1 MTVKNVAGERVQT
14 ITFTIPAN
22 GGTYVGETL
31 NEAGNFIALPVTVSS
46 RNTAT
51 LYLTVTSE
59 NGKNSHI
66 YMITVNFKSDD
77 SSVDFIRYTQDLNR
91 LGILQIKSDG
101 TSQDQV
107 LQFQGTETV
116 LTDVWSAEER
126 YGDMAKIT
134 PNAAMTD
141 VERNYYTTPLG
152 GAIPHIVYKGYLS
165 EENLNGSLSVS
176 LQAKDST
183 ATAYLYRWGES
194 TPRSRQSSSITLE
207 NPSAALAA
215 LRDVRND
222 PDNYDKV
229 AARFYGY
236 VESALGERTYVVLEL
251 YNARKGEA
259 LIGRLDTETEGDFDL
274 KPVDSEVFKD
284 DTYAIW
290 AYENNTIPTDYPA
303 NAKVENPFDTANPNS
318 GWSAKL
324 DDNGHILPESF
335 TATISGDAAGAK
347 VVVRAEHDGSW
358 ISISTEPTHF
368 NDYTQ
373 GTRMWQGMFAM
384 ASTRQTLYIHVM
396 DDDKGSIESNRNSFD
411 PVTREP
417 LYGRR
422 YTLYLNPANTDR
434 SLDTVTLMGD
444 EDDLNRRGDPIKVQR
459 NQTEV
464 NVEVAPTSQTV
475 DVRLITTQPTAM
487 VEVFRMSDSTGTFN
501 RHDRST
507 ILNIYDKYDDD
518 IDRIDK
524 TSPTADNTA
533 VIHEGYLTLPIPV
546 GQDSARYMVVVSN
559 VLGDSKPAIYYV
571 NVVRRLT
578 GLEVERLT
586 VNERGAVLMRSDNE
600 NTTFNLELD
609 VDDQG
614 RLIVR
619 EGQGDWDTVMTSS
632 NLYQGNSVNSDLA
645 GNVLTD
651 SVRDGIVATMGAD
664 GLIRLSHVD
673 ETGRSTQVILRNVEV
688 YRADMTVDETTA
700 DIYAEIRDQQEFVDV
715 HTSLSSF
722 HMGLDSSEKD
732 VKYGAADG
740 LVHLPV
746 DMKNDDTIFYPILLG
761 SRDTYAMGSGDDAW
775 QLPAQVRLV
784 LLKLTKREN
793 AADLDLEI
801 QISRFNGKTDP
812 IIATAPASND
822 ITMGTWDGHSE
833 MIYEREATLTQG
845 MTLIDIMGKAAVE
858 TSIVSIYDVHRVKI
872 NEDAGIGYSTLSG
885 VDFSGV
891 SQEYYFKVEMPGTNR
906 YRIYHLTLK
915 RGSQNTQLRLANAV
929 DNILMGG
936 STGVDMYGS
945 PTGGNPNKW
954 VIDLAA
960 GTTET
965 KLYLE
970 AVDELAEVQVFDPE
984 QGIYVTKKNSQYN
997 NYLSDPLYPARAD
1010 AIERR
1015 VRVVAQSGATAD
1027 YIIVLQNTEVNVDL
1041 TRVEVDNN
1049 SVARGSNGVYTH
1061 NVISITPDEEY
1072 QIVKVYLQATGYNAT
1087 VEIADQGSNS
1097 FLAYDYIY
1105 GTGDGM
1111 RTIRLDDNGK
1121 PVPTLTSVPVV
1132 SGSSNVLTLQILM
1145 PKNAPNMFFNVTVR
1159 AMTSDGDAMVSKLY
1173 TLELIHRVTDVSD
1186 LMAFITE
1193 REIEMRL
1200 VRQSNG
1206 KDVFHYV
1213 EMLAD
1218 KSQITTDGDEYFYY
1232 ESKGQNG
1239 ELAGR
1244 LYVLDPQDID
1254 YQNRIDNCNI
1264 YHEIIFSADTAQV
1277 QISTTFS
1284 NIQAKKNQM
1293 GLSSNMPIGISIAD
1307 KVGTLPEEEG
1317 TKFVNSQV
1325 VLTGSTTTVPITVRG
1340 VGSSSET
1347 FNAIVR
1353 KRAVDQY
1360 LNYIRVDGKEVDL
1373 IYDAE
1378 QQMLVGTAIVFNPQ
1392 RSATVEISSTIST
1405 ALIDVIRSKYAKYDS
1420 NIPPV
1425 MLTEPNGTPVWV
1437 TGDGKS
1443 GIGDLQIPVL
1453 SLNDADEANTFLI
1466 DVQIGDITMTYK
1478 LIIHLVNVAIQLDN
1492 LWAYEGD
1499 TVDAKNLVPFDNSYT
1514 PVIHDY
1520 TVKVMPNT
1528 STLGIVTVQANGWDS
1543 YEKFMD
1549 GMRDYYENAVTGYY
1563 NTHPEELV
1571 GTGMTLAEAV
1581 EKETK
1586 RRLDELEVNIYIDD
1600 SKLFA
1605 DTTYT
1610 APVQSG
1616 IDHGSYGDGFNYYTV
1631 DMRNVDINAIDIR
1644 AIPVVIEVE
1653 FEDNGKTYTYKEE
1666 YNINYHKLSD
1676 DNTLAKGDSDF
1687 GVLGHEPVNPGET
1700 KKDPVTEHDR
1710 PYKQYSISFVL
1721 DEVEIYAHANHDHE
1735 GNTTMIYLDQYVT
1748 NQDGSRSTVSVAVG
1762 RNGYVS
1768 QRVHLNA
1775 GLNEFVIR
1783 VVSESGC
1790 IPRITTLISS
1800 GLPPIWTLSGQRS
1813 PMRTRSNPILMRL
1826 SCP

>member
-1 MTVKNVAGERVQT
+1 ML
-14 ITFTIPAN
+14 F
-22 GGTYVGETL
+22 
-31 NEAGNFIALPVTVSS
+31 
-46 RNTAT
+46 
-51 LYLTVTSE
+51 
-59 NGKNSHI
+59 
-66 YMITVNFKSDD
+66 
-77 SSVDFIRYTQDLNR
+77 
-91 LGILQIKSDG
+91 
-101 TSQDQV
+101 
-107 LQFQGTETV
+107 
-116 LTDVWSAEER
+116 
-126 YGDMAKIT
+126 
-134 PNAAMTD
+134 
-141 VERNYYTTPLG
+141 
-152 GAIPHIVYKGYLS
+152 
-165 EENLNGSLSVS
+165 
-176 LQAKDST
+176 
-183 ATAYLYRWGES
+183 
-194 TPRSRQSSSITLE
+194 RS
-207 NPSAALAA
+207 
-215 LRDVRND
+215 
-222 PDNYDKV
+222 
-229 AARFYGY
+229 
-236 VESALGERTYVVLEL
+236 
-251 YNARKGEA
+251 
-259 LIGRLDTETEGDFDL
+259 
-274 KPVDSEVFKD
+274 
-284 DTYAIW
+284 
-290 AYENNTIPTDYPA
+290 
-303 NAKVENPFDTANPNS
+303 
-318 GWSAKL
+318 
-324 DDNGHILPESF
+324 
-335 TATISGDAAGAK
+335 
-347 VVVRAEHDGSW
+347 
-358 ISISTEPTHF
+358 
-368 NDYTQ
+368 
-373 GTRMWQGMFAM
+373 
-384 ASTRQTLYIHVM
+384 
-396 DDDKGSIESNRNSFD
+396 
-411 PVTREP
+411 
-417 LYGRR
+417 
-422 YTLYLNPANTDR
+422 
-434 SLDTVTLMGD
+434 
-444 EDDLNRRGDPIKVQR
+444 
-459 NQTEV
+459 
-464 NVEVAPTSQTV
+464 
-475 DVRLITTQPTAM
+475 
-487 VEVFRMSDSTGTFN
+487 
-501 RHDRST
+501 
-507 ILNIYDKYDDD
+507 
-518 IDRIDK
+518 
-524 TSPTADNTA
+524 
-533 VIHEGYLTLPIPV
+533 
-546 GQDSARYMVVVSN
+546 
-559 VLGDSKPAIYYV
+559 
-571 NVVRRLT
+571 
-578 GLEVERLT
+578 
-586 VNERGAVLMRSDNE
+586 
-600 NTTFNLELD
+600 
-609 VDDQG
+609 
-614 RLIVR
+614 
-619 EGQGDWDTVMTSS
+619 
-632 NLYQGNSVNSDLA
+632 
-645 GNVLTD
+645 
-651 SVRDGIVATMGAD
+651 TMGAD

-984 QGIYVTKKNSQYN
+984 QGIYVTKKNDQYN

-1378 QQMLVGTAIVFNPQ
+1378 QIGRASCRERV
-1392 RSATVEISSTIST
+1392 SA
-1405 ALIDVIRSKYAKYDS
+1405 
-1420 NIPPV
+1420 
-1425 MLTEPNGTPVWV
+1425 
-1437 TGDGKS
+1437 
-1443 GIGDLQIPVL
+1443 
-1453 SLNDADEANTFLI
+1453 
-1466 DVQIGDITMTYK
+1466 
-1478 LIIHLVNVAIQLDN
+1478 
-1492 LWAYEGD
+1492 
-1499 TVDAKNLVPFDNSYT
+1499 
-1514 PVIHDY
+1514 
-1520 TVKVMPNT
+1520 
-1528 STLGIVTVQANGWDS
+1528 
-1543 YEKFMD
+1543 
-1549 GMRDYYENAVTGYY
+1549 
-1563 NTHPEELV
+1563 
-1571 GTGMTLAEAV
+1571 
-1581 EKETK
+1581 
-1586 RRLDELEVNIYIDD
+1586 
-1600 SKLFA
+1600 
-1605 DTTYT
+1605 
-1610 APVQSG
+1610 
-1616 IDHGSYGDGFNYYTV
+1616 
-1631 DMRNVDINAIDIR
+1631 
-1644 AIPVVIEVE
+1644 VV
-1653 FEDNGKTYTYKEE
+1653 
-1666 YNINYHKLSD
+1666 
-1676 DNTLAKGDSDF
+1676 
-1687 GVLGHEPVNPGET
+1687 
-1700 KKDPVTEHDR
+1700 
-1710 PYKQYSISFVL
+1710 
-1721 DEVEIYAHANHDHE
+1721 
-1735 GNTTMIYLDQYVT
+1735 
-1748 NQDGSRSTVSVAVG
+1748 
-1762 RNGYVS
+1762 
-1768 QRVHLNA
+1768 
-1775 GLNEFVIR
+1775 
-1783 VVSESGC
+1783 
-1790 IPRITTLISS
+1790 
-1800 GLPPIWTLSGQRS
+1800 
-1813 PMRTRSNPILMRL
+1813 
-1826 SCP
+1826 